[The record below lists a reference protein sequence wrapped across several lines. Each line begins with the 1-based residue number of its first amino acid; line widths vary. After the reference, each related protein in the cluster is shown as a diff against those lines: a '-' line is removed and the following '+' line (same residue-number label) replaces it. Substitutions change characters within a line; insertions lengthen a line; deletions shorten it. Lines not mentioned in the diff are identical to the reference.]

1 MSMFS
6 TAIPADQ
13 PKPAKKMRRNIPAAL
28 IREVVEGIPFYYPG
42 YRAVLNK
49 TKKLEDV
56 MSDSGLQ
63 SLLKN
68 AVGDAIKAQIDR
80 KKFYVFAGETGSHLD
95 HRNNFGLDVVIYDR
109 QVLTPDKITAK
120 FVDVPPKIVLEID
133 VHVEMSDANGNL
145 FEQYIVPKIRQLF
158 AFGTEKV
165 IWFFTK
171 SKTIIQATSVDQWAF
186 PKWDSDID
194 VIPGVALNIAR
205 LVEAE
210 GINLG

>member
-1 MSMFS
+1 MFS
-6 TAIPADQ
+6 TAIPTTQ
-13 PKPAKKMRRNIPAAL
+13 PKPTKKARRNIPAAL
-28 IREVVEGIPFYYPG
+28 VREVVEGIPIYYPG
-42 YRAVLNK
+42 YRVVLNK

-56 MSDSGLQ
+56 TSDSGLQ

-68 AVGDAIKAQIDR
+68 AVGDAIKALIDR
-80 KKFYVFAGETGSHLD
+80 KNFHVFAGETGSHLN

-133 VHVEMSDANGNL
+133 VNVEMSDVNGNL
-145 FEQYIVPKIRQLF
+145 FEQYIVPKIQQLF

-165 IWFFTK
+165 IWIFTK
-171 SKTIIQATSVDQWAF
+171 SKTIIQATSVEQWAF
-186 PKWDSDID
+186 PKWDSDIE
-194 VIPGVALNIAR
+194 VMSGVTVNIAR
-205 LVEAE
+205 LVEEE